1 MSTVQTPRRLV
12 DEIADFLASGPS
24 REQLLSFR
32 PSEAVQQHA
41 RELLTKS
48 NQGTLSA
55 EEERELG
62 QLEQAELLM
71 RLVKSRI
78 HSRTL
83 S

>member
-1 MSTVQTPRRLV
+1 MSTLQTPTRLV
-12 DEIADFLASGPS
+12 DEIADFLASNPT

-32 PSEAVQQHA
+32 PSETVQPHA

-71 RLVKSRI
+71 RLVKSRV
-78 HSRTL
+78 HSRTT